1 MSDVEDQDIDSTAS
15 QRNIRDLL
23 KLLLQQGEI
32 TREDAEQAR
41 RRMKRSNIS
50 AQQALTDLDTLS
62 AETVY
67 GGLAVVNSMPFV
79 KLYEIEVEKEAI
91 QKVPVKVAL
100 HYRCLGYKLEKG
112 ILTAAF
118 SDPPSVRD
126 KENLRMLMGI
136 RINPSIATPI
146 DIQRSIKT
154 HYGIGAETVVQI
166 HQEGTFRSRHAA
178 DFDFDNQDLAE
189 EDADIASIRHLV
201 NQILKEA
208 LEMGA
213 TDIHVEPFDESVQL
227 RYRIDGMLRIIPT
240 PAGLRE
246 LHSAIVSRMKVM
258 ANLDIA
264 EKRLPHDGRIRIN
277 IASEEFDLR
286 VSVIP
291 TRFGESLN
299 LRILNRATVSHDLG
313 RLGLEPQQLE
323 ILTKL
328 LNMPHGMMLVTG
340 PTGSGK
346 STTLYGALDKTDK
359 VNRKVI
365 TVEDPVEYQIE
376 GINQIQVHSRIG
388 LTFARGLRSILRHD
402 PDIVLIGEIR
412 DGETAEIAIRAAMT
426 GHLVLSTLHTN
437 DSVSAVNR
445 MVDMGVEPFLVA
457 STLRA
462 ALAQRLTRRICPHCK
477 EVNEEV
483 PDRVLDEISRF
494 LEIEEEDFV
503 HYKGTGCV
511 ECDYRGYTGRV
522 AIYEFFLMT
531 EELEDL
537 IAAGSRTSDLRR
549 VAKQNGMTSLRQ
561 NGWLKVAR
569 GDTTVQE
576 VLRITTAFDIRY

>member
-1 MSDVEDQDIDSTAS
+1 MIWEGWDWSHSSWRFSTLVAS
-15 QRNIRDLL
+15 
-23 KLLLQQGEI
+23 
-32 TREDAEQAR
+32 
-41 RRMKRSNIS
+41 
-50 AQQALTDLDTLS
+50 
-62 AETVY
+62 
-67 GGLAVVNSMPFV
+67 
-79 KLYEIEVEKEAI
+79 
-91 QKVPVKVAL
+91 
-100 HYRCLGYKLEKG
+100 
-112 ILTAAF
+112 
-118 SDPPSVRD
+118 
-126 KENLRMLMGI
+126 
-136 RINPSIATPI
+136 
-146 DIQRSIKT
+146 
-154 HYGIGAETVVQI
+154 
-166 HQEGTFRSRHAA
+166 
-178 DFDFDNQDLAE
+178 
-189 EDADIASIRHLV
+189 
-201 NQILKEA
+201 
-208 LEMGA
+208 
-213 TDIHVEPFDESVQL
+213 
-227 RYRIDGMLRIIPT
+227 
-240 PAGLRE
+240 
-246 LHSAIVSRMKVM
+246 
-258 ANLDIA
+258 
-264 EKRLPHDGRIRIN
+264 
-277 IASEEFDLR
+277 
-286 VSVIP
+286 
-291 TRFGESLN
+291 
-299 LRILNRATVSHDLG
+299 
-313 RLGLEPQQLE
+313 
-323 ILTKL
+323 
-328 LNMPHGMMLVTG
+328 